1 MDRFGDCR
9 PIGPRV
15 NDSILFLT
23 GHLAEPSLR
32 RVLAELDPETE
43 RFRVHNIGINVAA
56 LMTVAMIARRLPS
69 IEGADR
75 LVLPGHCRGDI
86 RELEE
91 RYGIPV
97 ERGPTDLKDLAV
109 HLGFQGKAPDLS
121 RYDLKIFA
129 EITDAPRLDVE
140 SIVQRAGILQSE
152 GANVIDLGCL
162 PETAFPHLEESV
174 QALQE
179 SGFKVSVDSLD
190 TEDLLRG
197 GRAGADYLLSLTE
210 KTLWIAD
217 EVPSTPILIPA
228 EAGDLDSL
236 TRAIEG
242 MEKRGRDH
250 VADAILDPIHFGFTE
265 AICRYRDLRA
275 RHPHT
280 EIMFGAGNV
289 TELTEAD
296 TVGISTLLMGICSEL
311 RITHMLTTQVSEHA
325 RTVVRETDRARR
337 IMFAAR
343 ENSDLPKGYGND
355 LLALHE
361 RKPHPDTLEEIREL
375 ASRVRDPNFRIHVTE
390 DGLHIYNRDGL
401 HSHHDPFELFPHL
414 GVEEDGG
421 HAFYLG
427 AELARAQI
435 ALQLGKRYVQDE
447 ELRWGALVD
456 PPPEDKLVHRN
467 PGPTMEARRKRNKGR
482 KKTADD

>member
-1 MDRFGDCR
+1 MS
-9 PIGPRV
+9 
-15 NDSILFLT
+15 DSILFLT

-32 RVLAELDPETE
+32 RILAELDSEE
-43 RFRVHNIGINVAA
+43 GRYHVHNIGINVAA
-56 LMTVAMIARRLPS
+56 LMTVAMIGRRLPS
-69 IEGADR
+69 VSDVDR
-75 LVLPGHCRGDI
+75 IMLPGHCRGDI
-86 RELEE
+86 RELEQ

-97 ERGPTDLKDLAV
+97 ERGPTDLKDLPV
-109 HLGFQGKAPDLS
+109 HLGFKGKAPDLS
-121 RYDLKIFA
+121 RYDLNIFA
-129 EITDAPRLDVE
+129 EITDAPRLEVAD
-140 SIVQRAGILQSE
+140 IVRRAETLCRE

-162 PETAFPHLEESV
+162 PETPFPHLEESV
-174 QALQE
+174 QALQQA
-179 SGFKVSVDSLD
+179 GFKVSVDSLNSD
-190 TEDLLRG
+190 DLLRG

-210 KTLWIAD
+210 NTLWIAD

-236 TRAIEG
+236 SRAIKG
-242 MEKRGRDH
+242 MEQRGRHH

-265 AICRYRDLRA
+265 AICRYRDLRQ
-275 RHPHT
+275 RHPET
-280 EIMFGAGNV
+280 DIMFGAGNV

-311 RITHMLTTQVSEHA
+311 RITYMLTTQVSEHA

-337 IMFAAR
+337 VMYASR
-343 ENSDLPKGYGND
+343 ENQDLPKGYGGD

-361 RKPHPDTLEEIREL
+361 RKPYPDTLDEIREL
-375 ASRVRDPNFRIHVTE
+375 AGRVRDPNFRIHVTE
-390 DGLHIYNRDGL
+390 EGLHIYNRDGL

-427 AELARAQI
+427 VELARAQI

-467 PGPTMEARRKRNKGR
+467 PGPTMKARRKRSSSKE
-482 KKTADD
+482 KAADD

>member
-1 MDRFGDCR
+1 MSDR
-9 PIGPRV
+9 
-15 NDSILFLT
+15 ILFLT

-32 RVLAELDPETE
+32 RVLGELDTDRE

-56 LMTVAMIARRLPS
+56 LMTVSMIARRLPS
-69 IEGADR
+69 VDSVDR
-75 LVLPGHCRGDI
+75 IVLPGHCRGDI
-86 RELEE
+86 AELEH
-91 RYGIPV
+91 RYGVPV
-97 ERGPTDLKDLAV
+97 ERGPSDLKDLAV
-109 HLGFQGKAPDLS
+109 HLGFRGKQPDLS
-121 RYDLKIFA
+121 RYDLNIFA
-129 EITDAPRLDVE
+129 EITDAPRLTVE
-140 SIVQRAGILQSE
+140 QIVERAGSLREE

-162 PETAFPHLEESV
+162 PETPFEHLEDSV
-174 QALQE
+174 RALHE
-179 SGFKVSVDSLD
+179 AGFQVSVDSLNTD
-190 TEDLLRG
+190 DLLRG

-236 TRAIEG
+236 SRAIEG
-242 MEKRGRDH
+242 MEERERPH
-250 VADAILDPIHFGFTE
+250 VADAILDPIHFGFTD
-265 AICRYRDLRA
+265 AICRYRDLRQ
-275 RHPHT
+275 RHPET

-296 TVGISTLLMGICSEL
+296 TVGISTILMGICSEL
-311 RITHMLTTQVSEHA
+311 RIRYMLTTQVSEHA

-337 IMFAAR
+337 IMYAAR
-343 ENSDLPKGYGND
+343 ENSDLPKGYGGD

-361 RKPHPDTLEEIREL
+361 RKPHPDTLDEIREL
-375 ASRVRDPNFRIHVTE
+375 AGKIRDPNFRIHVTE
-390 DGLHIYNRDGL
+390 EGIHIYNRDGL

-414 GVEEDGG
+414 GVEENGG

-427 AELARAQI
+427 VELGRAQI

-467 PGPTMEARRKRNKGR
+467 PGPTMVAR
-482 KKTADD
+482 KKHNKRKKAAGE